1 VLVLWGIDRQ
11 FSSSGEFSSLFVE
24 HTGFGR
30 NMRVFFLVIVAI
42 ILDFSMDEGSES
54 QLRKVIC

>member
-24 HTGFGR
+24 HTSFGR
-30 NMRVFFLVIVAI
+30 NMRVFFLGDSSHYIGF
-42 ILDFSMDEGSES
+42 LNG
-54 QLRKVIC
+54 